1 MKFLPLR
8 SLIAI
13 ALLCATVPLV
23 AADNAAKSA
32 SKGSA
37 MPENAIR
44 DSRNVQPTDTGD
56 RLELMT
62 HEIYGQ
68 RVDTAWLLHAQ
79 LYGAQVRAERV
90 LFPANTADKEAIPGY
105 LFTPAAGVPAGK
117 KLPGLLIIHGSFHTN
132 FEWRW
137 FKLVNL
143 AVAQGYAVMFPEYRG
158 SSGYGPTIYQG
169 DYGTTDVADCVAA
182 ADYLATLD
190 YVDPKRTGVIGHSR
204 GGMVTVRMIERHPQR
219 FQAAVEIC
227 GLMDFVAYMAYKP
240 ESRRAAIAKDK
251 GFGGKQPDQ
260 NFPPY
265 VEVSPINFVPDIQ
278 TPLYAFGVQYDSL
291 VPHKLNTGRLIE
303 LLRAYN
309 KTFESH
315 VYENPTNN
323 HSFIFA
329 DSPETRDCFK
339 RSFEFLAKYLKP

>member
-1 MKFLPLR
+1 MRTSPRAFSLCGAFAALACVLQPGFAAEKAAPADGALR
-8 SLIAI
+8 
-13 ALLCATVPLV
+13 
-23 AADNAAKSA
+23 
-32 SKGSA
+32 
-37 MPENAIR
+37 E
-44 DSRNVQPTDTGD
+44 SRNLQPNDTAE

-68 RVDTAWLLHAQ
+68 RVDTTWLLFAQ
-79 LYGAQVRAERV
+79 LYGPQVRAERV

-117 KLPGLLIIHGSFHTN
+117 KLPGLLLIHGSFHAS
-132 FEWRW
+132 FEPRW

-158 SSGYGPTIYQG
+158 SSGYGPTIYTG
-169 DYGTTDVADCVAA
+169 DYGTTDVADCLAA

-204 GGMVTVRMIERHPQR
+204 GGMVTVRLIERHPQR

-240 ESRRAAIAKDK
+240 ESRRQAIAKDK

-260 NFPPY
+260 NFAPY

-278 TPLYAFGVQYDSL
+278 TPLYAFGVQRDTL

-303 LLRAYN
+303 LLKAHG

-315 VYENPTNN
+315 VYDNPTGN
-323 HSFIFA
+323 HSFLFA